1 MIRNLKY
8 AILYSFLFMVFVPF
22 FTSCGE
28 DDLEDSKFRKMT
40 VERNE
45 FDNWLL
51 ANYVQPYNI
60 DFLIKRI
67 INWTI
72 SPNYY
77 YHWIAFFC

>member
-1 MIRNLKY
+1 
-8 AILYSFLFMVFVPF
+8 MVFVPF

-60 DFLIKRI
+60 DLKYLLYHFLYKWLTQKLLVLMLKNIC
-67 INWTI
+67 
-72 SPNYY
+72 
-77 YHWIAFFC
+77 FCHYFL